1 MDFPE
6 QLISNIQS
14 FCPYKFPLFSMS
26 HSLFWFLERKNIWSL
41 SLAWLMERKKE
52 MHILPR

>member
-14 FCPYKFPLFSMS
+14 LCPYKFPLFSMS